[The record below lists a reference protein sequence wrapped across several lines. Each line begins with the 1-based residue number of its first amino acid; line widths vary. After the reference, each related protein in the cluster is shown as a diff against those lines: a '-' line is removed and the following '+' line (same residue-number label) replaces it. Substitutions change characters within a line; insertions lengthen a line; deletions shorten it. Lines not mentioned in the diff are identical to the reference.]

1 MTIESDLAAVL
12 DRHFAE
18 LRTNTPSSVLASHM
32 VAALRLFEGSLLER
46 ARHPFYN
53 PGRLDP
59 LAPVAAALK
68 DAP

>member
-1 MTIESDLAAVL
+1 MTIEADLVAVL
-12 DRHFAE
+12 DRHWSE
-18 LRTNTPSSVLASHM
+18 LRTNTPSDVLAAHM
-32 VAALRLFEGSLLER
+32 AASLRLFEDSLLER

>member
-1 MTIESDLAAVL
+1 MTIETDLTAL
-12 DRHFAE
+12 IDLHRAE
-18 LRTNTPSSVLASHM
+18 LRTNTPSNVLAAHM
-32 VAALRLFEGSLLER
+32 VASLRLFEESMLER

-53 PGRLDP
+53 PGRIDP